1 MTVPADFVKR
11 VCMRGG
17 LCKYFLTFLNK
28 FLNKYIY
35 FSNDAI
41 IILYNIFYDVYY
53 GLYIY
58 IYIYIYIVRFLLII
72 SPVSSDNFEEEV
84 FS

>member
-1 MTVPADFVKR
+1 
-11 VCMRGG
+11 MRGG

-41 IILYNIFYDVYY
+41 IIFYNIFYDVYY

-58 IYIYIYIVRFLLII
+58 IYIFCPLRYLLI
-72 SPVSSDNFEEEV
+72 NV
-84 FS
+84 FNILYAVGLNSLYIQYIHD